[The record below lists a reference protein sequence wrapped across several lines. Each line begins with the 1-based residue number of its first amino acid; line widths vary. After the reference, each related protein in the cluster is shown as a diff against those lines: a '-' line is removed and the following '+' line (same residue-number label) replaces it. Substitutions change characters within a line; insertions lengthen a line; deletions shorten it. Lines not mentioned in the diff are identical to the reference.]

1 MKRKICVNGSSLN
14 GKTTGIERYVTE
26 ILKRLDMLLPEQEF
40 DIEVIYPRESEAY
53 IPDFQHIRKVP
64 LAVKGKKL
72 GVLTVKRYLYEHPA
86 TYCSLSGNFCVQ
98 NDSIIVI
105 HDIRPFAHNEYD
117 PLSFRLRCSAN
128 FLSAKMWA
136 AQLVTDSQTSKQ
148 EICESLHISP
158 DRVAV
163 ISNGWEHMQ
172 TVSSDMS
179 IFERHAEIER
189 GNYFYSLSSQAP
201 HKNFKFV
208 WENAKSH
215 PNLQFVIAG
224 KAWPGESNNVNLPDN
239 VVYLGYIS
247 DGESK
252 ALMKHCR
259 GFIHPSKYEGFGITP
274 LEALACGAPLYLAE
288 ASCLPEIYGDCATFF
303 DPDDYMFNFERSELH
318 KKNKDLV
325 LKKYSWH
332 MAASKWVDLLTR
344 YYKL

>member
-1 MKRKICVNGSSLN
+1 MN

-26 ILKRLDMLLPEQEF
+26 ILKRLDRLLPEQEF
-40 DIEVIYPRESEAY
+40 DIEVIYPRESEVY

-64 LAVKGKKL
+64 LAAKGKKL
-72 GVLTVKRYLYEHPA
+72 GILTVKRYLYEHPA

-105 HDIRPFAHNEYD
+105 HDIRPFTHGEYD

-128 FLSAKMWA
+128 FLSAKLWA
-136 AQLVTDSQTSKQ
+136 AQLVTVSQTSKQ

-158 DRVAV
+158 ERVAV
-163 ISNGWEHMQ
+163 IPNGWEHMQ

-179 IFERHAEIER
+179 IFERHAEIKR

-208 WENAKSH
+208 WENAKSR
-215 PNLQFVIAG
+215 PDLQFVIAG
-224 KAWPGESNNVNLPDN
+224 KAWPGESNNVNLLDN

-252 ALMKHCR
+252 ALMENCR

-303 DPDDYMFNFERSELH
+303 DPDDYNFDFQEANISQEV
-318 KKNKDLV
+318 KNRALRE
-325 LKKYSWH
+325 YSWKKSGELWIEL
-332 MAASKWVDLLTR
+332 MKSYIKSK
-344 YYKL
+344 K